1 MFTLL
6 GALPEFLRGRIT
18 VGQAEEQIGRML
30 ELREKTFIDLAR
42 ARIYENPASPYLR
55 LLKIAGCAF
64 SDLKAEVDRRGLE
77 PTLERLAGEGVY
89 LTSDEF
95 KGKKEVARGGA
106 SFRVSPGD
114 FAPAESAPG
123 FTSQSSGTRNQPI
136 SSVLSL
142 DLLAVWALAK
152 CICFTAHDLFSRS
165 HAVYDAIL
173 PTSGGVRDLLTN
185 VRLGIETDRWFA
197 RKIPA
202 SSRLAAAYHYLNT
215 YQIVVMGK
223 LYARRFPA
231 PEFIGI
237 EEVGRIVHWV
247 SEKRREGKNC
257 CIRTVASNATRI
269 ARAAWETG
277 VSLEGTKFFTGG
289 EPVTQ
294 SKRELIERAG
304 AGVVPSYG
312 AAPGMSIGYGCANA
326 VYADDL
332 HVHRHLLA
340 VLPHPRPVNRDGP
353 PVHPLLFTTLHPTAP
368 RFFLNVENGDYGSL
382 EQRKCGCALE
392 RVGFKLHLHHIR
404 SYEKLTSEG
413 MNYFYGDLYEFLEKT
428 LPSEFGGGTGDYQL
442 VEEEDGDGQTRI
454 TLLVHPAVGELDEEQ
469 ALRRLRTRLADGSS
483 AQRFQAEIWRN
494 AGTLRVRRQPPYASP
509 AGKILPLHI
518 SR

>member
-1 MFTLL
+1 MFALAR
-6 GALPEFLRGRIT
+6 ALPEFLRERLT
-18 VGQAEEQIGRML
+18 VERAEEQTKRAL
-30 ELREKTFIDLAR
+30 DRREESFIELAR
-42 ARIYENPASPYLR
+42 ARIYENPGSPYLR
-55 LLKIAGCAF
+55 LLKIAGCEF
-64 SDLKAEVDRRGLE
+64 SDLRAEVDRRGLE

-95 KGKKEVARGGA
+95 KGKKEVARGGE
-106 SFRVSPGD
+106 SFLVSPGD

-152 CICFTAHDLFSRS
+152 CVCFSAHDLFSRS

-197 RKIPA
+197 RKIPTI
-202 SSRLAAAYHYLNT
+202 SRMAAAYHYLNT

-223 LYARRFPA
+223 LYARPFPA

-237 EEVGRIVHWV
+237 EEVGRIVQWV
-247 SEKRREGKNC
+247 AEKRREGKGC

-269 ARAAWETG
+269 ARAAWEAG

-294 SKRELIERAG
+294 SKRELIERVG

-312 AAPGMSIGYGCANA
+312 AAPGMSIGYGCAHPL
-326 VYADDL
+326 YADDL
-332 HVHRHLLA
+332 HVHQHLLA
-340 VLPHPRPVNRDGP
+340 LVPQPRPVNRDGP
-353 PVHPLLFTTLHPTAP
+353 PIHPLLFTTLHPTAP

-382 EQRKCGCALE
+382 EQRNCGCALE
-392 RVGFKLHLHHIR
+392 RVGLKLHLHHIR
-404 SYEKLTSEG
+404 SYEKFTSEG
-413 MNYFYGDLYEFLEKT
+413 MNYFYGDLFEFFEKT
-428 LPSEFGGGTGDYQL
+428 LPSEFGGGPGDYQL
-442 VEEEDGDGQTRI
+442 VEEEEGDGQTRI
-454 TLLVHPAVGELDEEQ
+454 TLLVHPEVGELDEEKVLSRLQ
-469 ALRRLRTRLADGSS
+469 ARLAEGSS
-483 AQRFQAEIWRN
+483 AQRFQAEIWRK
-494 AGTLRVRRQPPYASP
+494 AGTLRVRRQPPHATP